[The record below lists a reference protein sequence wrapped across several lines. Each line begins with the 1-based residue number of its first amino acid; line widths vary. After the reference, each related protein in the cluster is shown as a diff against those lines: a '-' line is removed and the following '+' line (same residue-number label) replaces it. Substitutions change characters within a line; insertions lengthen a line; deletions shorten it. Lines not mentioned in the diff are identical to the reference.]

1 VVVVGWAAAE
11 GDSLDLSMCAAT
23 SQAEDIAQMPC
34 SGLLRSLLSVIHTV
48 ADLGQNGTPPHE

>member
-34 SGLLRSLLSVIHTV
+34 SGLWRSLLSRHSYCR
-48 ADLGQNGTPPHE
+48 DLGQNGTPPHE